1 MHDYDNKDDWYDD
14 LVAIAGRHHNKSAVR
29 DREGWTMNWQAETP
43 AQAYYGEYP
52 EHKPESA
59 PAHGCGH
66 MQGRG
71 AA

>member
-1 MHDYDNKDDWYDD
+1 MHDVDDKDEWYAALVMIAERHDNK
-14 LVAIAGRHHNKSAVR
+14 RAVI
-29 DREGWTMNWQAETP
+29 DREGWTFSWQHETP
-43 AQAYYGEYP
+43 EQAYYGEFP
-52 EHKPESA
+52 DHQPNSV